1 MSQPKDHLLD
11 NACAHPVTPRRQYA
25 ADVTARVQNRDAV
38 EEHRTREEM
47 TSLHKQLQ
55 EEAENIVRWKA
66 NSEIKAKNLERQLQ
80 ETRNIIDDQRHNLM
94 DLQLHSEH
102 LSQSL
107 LKEHQ
112 ERELI
117 SAKVNHTRQLFL
129 ALQDQYEHLLDS
141 SMFFQQDKDF
151 LSAEHSEMIKK
162 LTNLH
167 EQSVAY
173 QESIQQFKAK
183 TQENF
188 YHLEKQKE
196 LLEQQMSVKDHEV
209 ISLNEKL
216 LHHQETVKD
225 LLETLRTTE
234 ASLASIQ
241 NEKIVLGS
249 QLDEVKTSLVKAQD
263 ELQEQTASLTDHA
276 HRVEKD
282 LKLEQI
288 RLVESQK
295 EFQEAVE
302 KIQYLKKNNDI
313 LEGSKSEL
321 TEKVAALNT
330 RKQELEE
337 VVACK
342 AEEFQLLEAAQ
353 HTLIAE
359 VSRLQQSNANIS
371 TKLNSLEIE
380 YKKVEVE
387 KEQLFTELEANK
399 KYLDDEK
406 QLVKRLEEQV
416 TSLKVDV
423 ERYEQLQIQLK
434 EEQKIEKE
442 HSQEKD
448 DCLRQL
454 REKLMEKDEII
465 VAQEKRISSVEDHS
479 VSFKQK
485 FTELEEKLAVA
496 SCNLEAKE
504 KECDDLA
511 ASFKQLKTEV
521 KKLDKELKLK
531 ARKLLTESK
540 VKNRLEKKIIGLE
553 RQLQNSIEE
562 AQSFENERKMQE
574 DLLTS
579 VQNTSFAQEEQLND
593 SLKTVQELKLA
604 NDESLYEQQKLQNKL
619 DATVEEFQSYQTLM
633 KSDLE
638 RLQNAVNQKEEE
650 LKSSVISHEWELDK
664 LRNELE
670 ETKELNKS
678 VSVHER
684 ELQDHIE
691 SLKKELS
698 QIQSVHKEEIVILKN
713 EMENV
718 IHEQKQ
724 AKEEADVAI
733 KESVQAKLESDGKE
747 MVDLLNRY
755 KNDKEAK
762 LKEVEQQLQNSQTQV
777 KQLISEKAN
786 LMSEISTLKSDAEE
800 LRMKILSLPSK
811 NEETPELNVNDVTF
825 KTPSPAEYLQSA
837 STLAEP
843 QILESACM
851 PKVTEINPSQIQQPV
866 TSILKTGRRTLLP
879 PEHQKHVVF
888 MTPSVP
894 GETHSGESSS
904 DAYTFEIADSDDP
917 FEEIKWSGRYLPNC
931 RSGKI
936 FRANI
941 ASISHTTNVSD
952 PVVSQTTSMI
962 DQHTNPSFIRG
973 QKNKWQKGGSQEKKK
988 MKLDHHRQQFKTYSP
1003 LRPKQR
1009 QTEKNNLSVPLLTS
1023 YLRKTPTEL
1032 GVKKEWLD

>member
-733 KESVQAKLESDGKE
+733 KESVQAKLESDGK
-747 MVDLLNRY
+747 V
-755 KNDKEAK
+755 KED
-762 LKEVEQQLQNSQTQV
+762 
-777 KQLISEKAN
+777 

-800 LRMKILSLPSK
+800 LRMKILSLP
-811 NEETPELNVNDVTF
+811 
-825 KTPSPAEYLQSA
+825 
-837 STLAEP
+837 
-843 QILESACM
+843 
-851 PKVTEINPSQIQQPV
+851 IQQPV